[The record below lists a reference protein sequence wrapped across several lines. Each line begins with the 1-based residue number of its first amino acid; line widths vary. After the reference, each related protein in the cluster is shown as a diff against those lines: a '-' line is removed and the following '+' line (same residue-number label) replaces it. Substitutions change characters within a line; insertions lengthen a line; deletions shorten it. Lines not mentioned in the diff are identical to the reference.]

1 MEHAVQTAKSLMR
14 KAKHSQSDSYLAI
27 LDFRNTPTQGFESS
41 PAQCLMNRRTKTLLS
56 IKESTQTENRRK
68 KSS

>member
-1 MEHAVQTAKSLMR
+1 VEHAVQTAKSLMR

-41 PAQCLMNRRTKTLLS
+41 PAQCLMNRRTKTLLP